1 MGAPVQHLQ
10 PASPLK
16 PWSYRE
22 AGDDFFCI
30 RYQVWYPSIDCA
42 IRTRYQTSDGCKNC
56 DQGLFNH
63 KRHLIK
69 LRTYRFPLS
78 R

>member
-1 MGAPVQHLQ
+1 MRWGH
-10 PASPLK
+10 
-16 PWSYRE
+16 RE
-22 AGDDFFCI
+22 PDDDFFCI

-63 KRHLIK
+63 KRHRIK
-69 LRTYRFPLS
+69 LRTYRFPLA